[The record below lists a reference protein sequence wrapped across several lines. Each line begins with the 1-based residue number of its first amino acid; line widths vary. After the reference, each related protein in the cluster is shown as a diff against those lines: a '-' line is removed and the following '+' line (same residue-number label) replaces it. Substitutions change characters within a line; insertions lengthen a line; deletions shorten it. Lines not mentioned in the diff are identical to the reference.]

1 MSSAI
6 DSNSTIES
14 EIFTNGEVRNFFGFT
29 PINYCLKDNVIKDEK
44 KEEVLFPMDIKNEES
59 IKLEKSE
66 DINGK
71 ADISSEPNVQTLI
84 DQSFILEGKRSRK
97 PTLRLE
103 MSEST
108 PTKKEF
114 VIPQVNPLFSHIQR
128 NALFLL

>member
-6 DSNSTIES
+6 DSNSTS
-14 EIFTNGEVRNFFGFT
+14 ETFTNGEVRNVDFFDFT
-29 PINYCLKDNVIKDEK
+29 PVHYGLKEN
-44 KEEVLFPMDIKNEES
+44 LIKNEES

-66 DINGK
+66 DIHGK
-71 ADISSEPNVQTLI
+71 ADSPSESNAHTLV

-114 VIPQVNPLFSHIQR
+114 VIPQVNPFFSHI
-128 NALFLL
+128 

>member
-6 DSNSTIES
+6 DSNSTS
-14 EIFTNGEVRNFFGFT
+14 ETFTNGEVRNVDFFDFT
-29 PINYCLKDNVIKDEK
+29 PVHYGLKENLIKDEK
-44 KEEVLFPMDIKNEES
+44 KEDMLFSMDIKNEES

-66 DINGK
+66 DIHGK
-71 ADISSEPNVQTLI
+71 ADSPSESNAHTLV

-114 VIPQVNPLFSHIQR
+114 VIPQVNPFFSHI
-128 NALFLL
+128 